1 MARAGSKL
9 SKSMC
14 LRCLPLL
21 LGLVSAVALAAPP
34 AQPLARK
41 GSCPSGYYA
50 SGNYC
55 VPTAS
60 GRHAIERNGSCPSGY
75 YASGDYCVASSDRSK
90 LAIHRAGSCPSGFYA
105 SGNYC
110 VSTQ

>member
-1 MARAGSKL
+1 MKRTFCTA
-9 SKSMC
+9 
-14 LRCLPLL
+14 LL
-21 LGLVSAVALAAPP
+21 LSVAGAWAGWALAAPP
-34 AQPLARK
+34 AQPLART

-60 GRHAIERNGSCPSGY
+60 GRFAIEREGSCPSGY
-75 YASGDYCVASSDRSK
+75 YASGNYCVASSDRSR
-90 LAIHRAGSCPSGFYA
+90 LAIRRVGSCPSGYYA

-110 VSTQ
+110 VSTR